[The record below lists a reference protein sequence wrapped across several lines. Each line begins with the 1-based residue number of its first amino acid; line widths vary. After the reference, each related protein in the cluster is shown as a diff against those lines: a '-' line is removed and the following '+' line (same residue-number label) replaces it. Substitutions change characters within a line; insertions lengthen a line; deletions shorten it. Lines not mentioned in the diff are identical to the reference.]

1 MSASAIETA
10 IHEAPFDIDA
20 LVQRYRSAGL
30 AVDLTLSTTCQTLP
44 ATTEL
49 ALYRVLQ
56 EALTNAARHGGGA
69 AAVELGTS
77 EIGLNLRVENS
88 LGHQP
93 VRSSRGSGLIGMRER
108 IVAAGGTI
116 EAGVRDGRW
125 VVSATVPAM
134 DAA

>member
-56 EALTNAARHGGGA
+56 ETLTNAARHGGGA

-77 EIGLNLRVENS
+77 EIGLNLRVENL
-88 LGHQP
+88 LGRQP
-93 VRSSRGSGLIGMRER
+93 VRSSRGSGLVGMREC